1 MTGELQHQTG
11 QGQLHLRIAVTLQR
25 RIESCHRHHH
35 HKTRTKLF
43 VSKLQ
48 IPFKGYIFLLFKF
61 LSICYVF
68 RDSDCLYII
77 AAAFA
82 GMNLANQM
90 ASHMVGSLK
99 KNPKNLS
106 TQLSASSPSS
116 TSYNTLPSH
125 RHLRAQQG
133 STPSPKQYVSPTH
146 QTPGSADN
154 GIQAT
159 PPMGS
164 VGGMSHSHTLG
175 RLRNKR
181 GSPGS
186 GGRNAMSYHP
196 LLLPELDANQ
206 QYRGNGHGKNGIGS
220 GSKIQHHTV
229 FLHGTL
235 FYSFFFL

>member
-1 MTGELQHQTG
+1 M
-11 QGQLHLRIAVTLQR
+11 IC
-25 RIESCHRHHH
+25 I
-35 HKTRTKLF
+35 
-43 VSKLQ
+43 
-48 IPFKGYIFLLFKF
+48 

-68 RDSDCLYII
+68 GDSDCLYII
-77 AAAFA
+77 VAAFA

-146 QTPGSADN
+146 QNPGSADN

>member
-1 MTGELQHQTG
+1 
-11 QGQLHLRIAVTLQR
+11 
-25 RIESCHRHHH
+25 
-35 HKTRTKLF
+35 
-43 VSKLQ
+43 
-48 IPFKGYIFLLFKF
+48 
-61 LSICYVF
+61 
-68 RDSDCLYII
+68 
-77 AAAFA
+77 
-82 GMNLANQM
+82 
-90 ASHMVGSLK
+90 MVGSLK

-146 QTPGSADN
+146 QAPGSADN

-196 LLLPELDANQ
+196 LLLSELDTNQ
-206 QYRGNGHGKNGIGS
+206 QFSRNTPNNGVGKNGIGN
-220 GSKIQHHTV
+220 GSKMQHHTV
-229 FLHGTL
+229 YLHGRL
-235 FYSFFFL
+235 QNSF

>member
-1 MTGELQHQTG
+1 MV
-11 QGQLHLRIAVTLQR
+11 IN
-25 RIESCHRHHH
+25 
-35 HKTRTKLF
+35 LF
-43 VSKLQ
+43 
-48 IPFKGYIFLLFKF
+48 YYLLCF
-61 LSICYVF
+61 SIYY
-68 RDSDCLYII
+68 DCLYII
-77 AAAFA
+77 LAAFA

-175 RLRNKR
+175 RLRHKR

-235 FYSFFFL
+235 LYSFSFL

>member
-1 MTGELQHQTG
+1 
-11 QGQLHLRIAVTLQR
+11 
-25 RIESCHRHHH
+25 
-35 HKTRTKLF
+35 
-43 VSKLQ
+43 
-48 IPFKGYIFLLFKF
+48 
-61 LSICYVF
+61 
-68 RDSDCLYII
+68 
-77 AAAFA
+77 
-82 GMNLANQM
+82 MNLANQM

-125 RHLRAQQG
+125 RHLRAQQKNEG
-133 STPSPKQYVSPTH
+133 STPSPKQYVSPSH

-175 RLRNKR
+175 RLRHKR
-181 GSPGS
+181 NSPGS

-235 FYSFFFL
+235 LYSFFFL